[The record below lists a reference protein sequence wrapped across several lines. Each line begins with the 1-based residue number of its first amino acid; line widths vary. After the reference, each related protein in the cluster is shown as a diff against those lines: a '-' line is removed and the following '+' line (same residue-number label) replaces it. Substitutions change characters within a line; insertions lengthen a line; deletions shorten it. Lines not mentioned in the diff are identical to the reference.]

1 MRSHCRLGSY
11 WPVMGAS
18 GLCFPAAMG
27 QGWAT
32 PGLPSFLFL
41 LLCCGH
47 HLLVLSQ
54 VATDHVTANQ
64 GITNQATT
72 RSQTTTHQATIDQTT
87 QIPSGTLGRG
97 QGHEGARSQGPAGG
111 NSNETTPCGKE
122 GKACLFSSSP
132 PADLETDEAKA
143 DRFVEEYDRT
153 AQVLL
158 NEYAEA
164 NWQYNT
170 NITIEGSKI
179 LVGTTSTNS
188 RSSALFLA
196 SVDTAHTHTHTHKY
210 AHIHTSTNKHAHTS
224 WYI

>member
-1 MRSHCRLGSY
+1 
-11 WPVMGAS
+11 
-18 GLCFPAAMG
+18 MG

-158 NEYAEA
+158 NEY
-164 NWQYNT
+164 T
-170 NITIEGSKI
+170 
-179 LVGTTSTNS
+179 
-188 RSSALFLA
+188 
-196 SVDTAHTHTHTHKY
+196 
-210 AHIHTSTNKHAHTS
+210 
-224 WYI
+224 